1 MSAGPHDVARRVRS
15 TLTSVWPSGLG
26 RSFRVPRGDDTRKRG
41 RLGGRSVA
49 CDRSFDLWMLAVRCG
64 LTIGDDRPVIDRRSV
79 GVSLASL
86 GVKSDG
92 DARCDDWFSSESRV
106 GGSLRSIRTIHVVL
120 ACSSR
125 PARHRGFPSVSTM
138 ACHRR
143 PAGSSVVSV
152 PASAVSLTRAVRL
165 ESSDSK
171 QTSAVGPRCPDLF
184 GGRHHGCRR
193 RRFGAPTHA
202 VGRPPPREGVTSQ
215 ERTVV
220 RSLEPVRIRKD
231 RPRQGTDAGVVRL
244 AAAVILCS
252 GA

>member
-1 MSAGPHDVARRVRS
+1 LSAGPHDVARRVRS

-26 RSFRVPRGDDTRKRG
+26 QLFGVPRGDDTRKRG

-49 CDRSFDLWMLAVRCG
+49 CDRLIDPWMLAVRCG
-64 LTIGDDRPVIDRRSV
+64 LTIGDDRPVIGRRSV
-79 GVSLASL
+79 GVSLASF
-86 GVKSDG
+86 GVTSDG
-92 DARCDDWFSSESRV
+92 DGDTTIWLSSESRV
-106 GGSLRSIRTIHVVL
+106 GGSLRSIRTIHVVP

-125 PARHRGFPSVSTM
+125 QARHRGLPHVSTV

-143 PAGSSVVSV
+143 PAGGLVESV
-152 PASAVSLTRAVRL
+152 PASVVALARAVRL

-171 QTSAVGPRCPDLF
+171 RISAVGPRCPGLF
-184 GGRHHGCRR
+184 GDRHRGCRR
-193 RRFGAPTHA
+193 RRFGAPTLV
-202 VGRPPPREGVTSQ
+202 VGRPPPREGVASQ

-220 RSLEPVRIRKD
+220 RSLKTVRIRKG
-231 RPRQGTDAGVVRL
+231 RPRRGTDAGGARL